1 MKLPIVFCV
10 LLSGLVFSCSPAK
23 KAITSAISQK
33 DMVVVLK
40 DSGDNEALIFANT
53 VKENFKNNQINF
65 STFSAKIK
73 VETEDAKGKNPDLT
87 AVIRMVKDSAIWLS
101 LSATFLNVEVFRLY
115 ITKDSVILL
124 DKRERTVQYRRLDYL
139 QEVTQ
144 IPLDFATL
152 QNLIIGNAIFFSS
165 DSAIIKKADNYILI
179 NAVDNNF
186 KNLLTLKTDNYQLDH
201 IKLDDVNVMRNRTA
215 DITYAGYQKVD
226 NINFSTLR
234 DITIVEKNKLQVTME
249 FKQFEFNK
257 DLSVAFPVPKNY
269 KIK

>member
-10 LLSGLVFSCSPAK
+10 LLSIVVSSCSPAK

-33 DMVVVLK
+33 DTVVVLK
-40 DSGDNEALIFANT
+40 DSGNSEALIFANT

-73 VETEDAKGKNPDLT
+73 VETQDAKGKNPDLT
-87 AVIRMVKDSAIWLS
+87 AVIRMVKDSAIWVS

-152 QNLIIGNAIFFSS
+152 QNLIIGNAIFFSPE
-165 DSAIIKKADNYILI
+165 SAIIKKADNYILI

-234 DITIVEKNKLQVTME
+234 DITIVEKNKLQVIME

-257 DLSVAFPVPKNY
+257 DLSVAFPIPKNY